1 MPDEFEKAMDIE
13 EHNLAL
19 RLAEAARAARERLT
33 PSEPPDEDEDGNRAC
48 LDCGEWIPRA
58 RVESVNAVRCVACTA
73 RREDTRRLQ
82 ARLKGGNF

>member
-33 PSEPPDEDEDGNRAC
+33 PTESPDEGADGNRYC
-48 LDCGEWIPRA
+48 LDCGDSIPRA

-73 RREDTRRLQ
+73 LRENRRGISRR
-82 ARLKGGNF
+82 A